1 MYMTI
6 TGTTLDFV
14 LNGLGPGSPNSCAT
28 VTLGGSCSFAG
39 SPFVLTDLGPSTGIS
54 LSAFGTASDGVGASS
69 NWFGAFTTQINDTI
83 PNIFATISTGGSITN
98 THSATFTV
106 SSAPVPEPATLSML
120 GIGLLGLGL
129 VGRRRRKV

>member
-1 MYMTI
+1 MFMTF
-6 TGTTLDFV
+6 TGTPLDFV
-14 LNGLGPGSPNSCAT
+14 LNGLGPGSANSCAT
-28 VTLGGSCSFAG
+28 VTIGGSCSFAG
-39 SPFVLTDLGPSTGIS
+39 SPFVLTDLGASTSIS

-83 PNIFATISTGGSITN
+83 PDIAAIISGGGSITN

-106 SSAPVPEPATLSML
+106 SSTVPEPATLSML

-129 VGRRRRKV
+129 IGRRRRKV